1 MKKRML
7 SLLLAAVLLCS
18 LTVGAWAVEGGRVQA
33 EATVQDGV
41 VTLVLYAGEDTF
53 NGNLRITYT
62 RSELVYV
69 ETTSDATVY
78 SAEQERGNVTLGYA
92 LSTANTIRAGAE
104 IARLHFTKNGD
115 WLRSHIGV
123 TVENWNEQIGLME
136 TQAVAIVADGSIPP
150 VGPQPQPGEPA
161 QPDQPDQPQQP
172 EAPQVRFDDVVPG
185 SWYED
190 AVYDCVEKGYLN
202 GIGNN
207 LFGPGVEMNRAMLV
221 TLLARREG
229 VDTSVGS
236 TWYAAGQAW
245 AMENGVSDGTNMT
258 ANITREQLVT
268 MLYRY
273 AQLKGYDVSA
283 RADLSTFADASAV
296 SAWAK
301 DAMEW
306 AVAVGLISGTEQGLE
321 PGTAAT
327 RAQVALV
334 ICRFDALVK

>member
-18 LTVGAWAVEGGRVQA
+18 LTVGAWAVDGSRVQA

-53 NGNLRITYT
+53 NGNLRISYD
-62 RSELVYV
+62 RGELVYV
-69 ETTSDATVY
+69 ETTSDTTVY

-92 LSTANTIRAGAE
+92 LSTANTLRAGAE

-115 WLRSHIGV
+115 WLRSYIGV

-150 VGPQPQPGEPA
+150 VGPEPQPEE
-161 QPDQPDQPQQP
+161 PDQPDQPQQP
-172 EAPQVRFDDVVPG
+172 EQPQVRFDDVIPG

-190 AVYDCVEKGYLN
+190 AVYDCVEKGYLK

-236 TWYAAGQAW
+236 PWYAAGQAW

-283 RADLSTFADASAV
+283 RADLSTFADADTV
-296 SAWAK
+296 SVWAK

-321 PGTAAT
+321 PGAAAT